1 MLGDRQRHVT
11 PAVHDAEVALAGR
24 DEVDGVPGLA
34 LGQGEDEVGMSETQ
48 ASDGGSDQAP
58 HRRGEGRD
66 PQLARDGPGLSVQPR
81 LDLLEVGQEPRSG
94 IDEVAAVSGEHH
106 PATDAF
112 EQGNPRLLLEPLHL
126 LGDRA
131 GREAQCLGSVHDRSM
146 VVDGA

>member
-1 MLGDRQRHVT
+1 
-11 PAVHDAEVALAGR
+11 
-24 DEVDGVPGLA
+24 
-34 LGQGEDEVGMSETQ
+34 MSETQ

-112 EQGNPRLLLEPLHL
+112 EQGTPACFSSRFTCWEIALGVKPSASAAFTTDPWLSTARREISALRSIMKQCYMIACMIIRWRFIVSNPRMDP
-126 LGDRA
+126 
-131 GREAQCLGSVHDRSM
+131 
-146 VVDGA
+146 